1 MPFFLLGWD
10 YVRIFW
16 RANWYLAAVFFIAFM
31 VLNVYFIYNWN
42 LFSLLE
48 KEDWKEIRS
57 HLEARI
63 YEKKRESRQSVRIL
77 INTYVVLADTGGLEK
92 LSRYLEEE
100 KSRFF
105 LIFALELGI
114 PYMIQDDTAALE
126 AYFLRVVLNPKTR
139 KKNWLRWNLAFARL
153 AGGSGEGRGKAADEL
168 AELTVRTKEPV
179 LLLLSAYLL
188 DKLPEMRDDAEKLT
202 IAARDTLRKKYTR
215 PGWEKVSRRSKNNIA
230 VLILS
235 KLMDDAEKW
244 LFGNEESNNDGRV

>member
-1 MPFFLLGWD
+1 MPFFMLGWD
-10 YVRIFW
+10 YVKIFW
-16 RANWYLAAVFFIAFM
+16 RTNWYLAAVFFIAFM
-31 VLNVYFIYNWN
+31 VLNIYFIYNWN

-48 KEDWKEIRS
+48 KEDWKEIRR
-57 HLEARI
+57 HLEGKI

-77 INTYVVLADTGGLEK
+77 INTYIVLADTAGLGK
-92 LSRYLEEE
+92 LSRYLEE
-100 KSRFF
+100 KGSRFF

-114 PYMIQDDTAALE
+114 PYMIQDDIAALE
-126 AYFLRVVLNPKTR
+126 AYFLKAALNPKAR

-168 AELTVRTKEPV
+168 AALTLQTKEPA

-188 DKLPEMRDDAEKLT
+188 EKLPEMREDAGKLT

-215 PGWEKVSRRSKNNIA
+215 FSWEKVSRRAKNNLA
-230 VLILS
+230 VLMLS

-244 LFGNEESNNDGRV
+244 LFGNEE